1 MTFPPLFLKNII
13 PCTCVYVCMGTTS
26 AFTCQAICSGLSKN
40 GLSRLIY
47 LNALSYQGVALFEK
61 A

>member
-13 PCTCVYVCMGTTS
+13 PCTCVCMCVW
-26 AFTCQAICSGLSKN
+26 AQQVHLPAICSGLNKN